1 MTEELNPV
9 VEPYELDPYHRET
22 DDRTR
27 QSQEAALLENAVDQV
42 ENSEQKAQ
50 SDRPTDEERF
60 TTDKAVKG
68 GEGDY
73 SWGGFEDQKNNYGPV
88 KPANVSQEDWD
99 NRPKW
104 SRPLE
109 EILHFGTLP
118 AKGLGDFVSD
128 AIGIVPWLKPADTW
142 WDNNSPRYNH
152 PAYKLTR
159 DAASIIIPS
168 MYGGW
173 ALNSIGRTA
182 TASMQIP
189 NAVRTLGT
197 VSVYTGADTA
207 VAAISS
213 HSKTDDNMAAVLN
226 DWLGWNIPW
235 ATRAG
240 DDPDVRYKKNVF
252 EAGMLAGGVELM
264 GAVFSAGRK
273 ARLLPRD
280 AFAQEAVAKRQ
291 KFYTRY
297 DNPVSA
303 SVDSSIDARKAAQT
317 DEMVDAL
324 KKDPSGQSGYNAF
337 INDLGED
344 SVGKAVVNTEPDPL
358 MAKLHQAQIQGNIGT
373 TNGRAAAVAGEPFQ
387 KQLMRAINGNERA
400 RYLDQLFDSISPNFD
415 AVVANGV
422 KDVRITAEQMNKS
435 IDNLTQATFGRDLNF
450 GEFEA
455 IVDDLKST
463 VFNAS
468 AQLDEASWINYSKA
482 LKNAYE
488 NMFDPNQVRASA
500 MLVQQS
506 GDTITDVATAAKMLG
521 DDVDTSRQLQ
531 IMFEK
536 LNLLDTEMK
545 ANQYIMESANQY
557 KNLKRSGN
565 LQATL
570 SWLEKQA
577 DSFDDYLKKIRAT
590 NDSFTEELWNVAKA
604 DPAYFR
610 PLKDVFALTNG
621 DVDQIHKLKNY
632 MDNKLGLLRK
642 GVVDLN
648 PEMPSVIVKGLHAA
662 RINSI
667 LSGLSAV
674 RAAVGN
680 SLLTAVKPA
689 SVMVGARLTGDAAA
703 YKRATYTFGG
713 IMENF
718 RRGWKVMQ
726 SEWNFASQ
734 FPEEAMMRGRADL
747 KSAQIDK
754 LDELD
759 SMAEIWRRDGEK
771 GKVALYNMAKG
782 LTWWNKQ
789 WFVKY
794 GTNALYAIDGFTNS
808 FMASGM
814 ARARAYDE
822 VLQST
827 KGSFD
832 ANQFLKKQRE
842 IYDQM
847 FDAKGVLT
855 DKAAQMASREIALNL
870 DNQVVNQFERFLDY
884 VPAARGVFLFPRTGA
899 NAFELGWSF
908 NPASNIGP
916 AMTRARKT
924 LAATTVQEKAAML
937 LEHGID
943 ASQNADIAFRTLK
956 SEYIGRQI
964 MGSAVI
970 MGVGAWALEGNITG
984 AGPQDDAERRRMMS
998 IGWKPF
1004 SIRNPVT
1011 GEWRSYRGLEPFS
1024 QLMGLTAD
1032 IVYQANRVDQSLTE
1046 DWFRKASYAIT
1057 MNVTNGTFISGF
1069 EPLAGLISGDPSAW
1083 TRFFA
1088 QQTDM
1093 LAPYKGVRTVL
1104 NNVVTP
1110 QLKDVEND
1118 FFSYLKNSN
1127 KFLFSSNEEL
1137 KDMLDIYTG
1146 KPINYVD
1153 TPNRIANGLLPVFK
1167 TNGGME
1173 PWRQWLLSTG
1183 WDGLQRIRRNK
1194 FTQQPLSAEDR
1205 QYINNWIAKNANL
1218 SQQITALMT
1227 KNDGWYDQKIKEYQ
1241 KARGQYSQ
1249 GDMPIKY
1256 LVTHREL
1263 DRIHDIAFDAAWT
1276 SLENYKAKY
1285 TTVGREIYNRN
1296 LELQKGQVNKARN
1309 TQKKV
1314 DQLLKDTRN
1323 K

>member
-9 VEPYELDPYHRET
+9 VEPYEVDPYHKAQDDFDQRQVEETT
-22 DDRTR
+22 DDD
-27 QSQEAALLENAVDQV
+27 AVDNV
-42 ENSEQKAQ
+42 ENSEMKAQ
-50 SDRPTDEERF
+50 GEKEPVDERQQAF
-60 TTDKAVKG
+60 D
-68 GEGDY
+68 
-73 SWGGFEDQKNNYGPV
+73 SWTHKVPV
-88 KPANVSQEDWD
+88 VGSL
-99 NRPKW
+99 KW
-104 SRPLE
+104 
-109 EILHFGTLP
+109 
-118 AKGLGDFVSD
+118 GLDSAALGVGDFIFD
-128 AIGIVPWLKPADTW
+128 AVGLVPWLKPADEW
-142 WDNNSPRYNH
+142 WDNNSPRASH
-152 PAYKLTR
+152 PAHKIIR
-159 DAASIIIPS
+159 DSSSVIIPS
-168 MYGGW
+168 LVGGMGLVGW
-173 ALNSIGRTA
+173 GTKA
-182 TASMQIP
+182 TKAMTLP
-189 NAVRTLGT
+189 GYVRTLGT
-197 VSVYTGADTA
+197 VGAYTGADTA
-207 VAAISS
+207 VAMISS
-213 HSKTDDNMAAVLN
+213 HSKTDDNLAASLN
-226 DWLGWNIPW
+226 NWLGWGLPW
-235 ATRAG
+235 ATRDG
-240 DDPDVRYKKNVF
+240 DSPDVRWKKNVF
-252 EAGMLAGGVELM
+252 EAGGLAGGVELV
-264 GAVFSAGRK
+264 GAAFAFAKK
-273 ARLLPRD
+273 AKLFPRD
-280 AFAQEAVAKRQ
+280 AQAAELINAKKVQ
-291 KFYTRY
+291 LSQY
-297 DNPVSA
+297 DNALSA
-303 SVDSSIDARKAAQT
+303 DVDGSIAARKAAQN
-317 DEMVDAL
+317 DEMIDAL
-324 KKDPSGQSGYNAF
+324 KADPSGQDGYNAF
-337 INDLGED
+337 INDLGD
-344 SVGKAVVNTEPDPL
+344 DAAGKAVVNTQPDPM

-400 RYLDQLFDSISPNFD
+400 RHLDQLFNSISPNFD

-435 IDNLTQATFGRDLNF
+435 IDNLTQGMFGRDLNF

-455 IVDDLKST
+455 LVDDLKGV
-463 VFNAS
+463 VFNSS

-482 LKNAYE
+482 LKNVYE

-500 MLVQQS
+500 MLVQQT

-557 KNLKRSGN
+557 KNLRRSGN

-577 DSFDDYLKKIRAT
+577 DGFDDYLKKIRAT
-590 NDSFTEELWNVAKA
+590 NDSFTDELWKVAKA

-632 MDNKLGLLRK
+632 MDNKLGLFRK
-642 GVVDLN
+642 AAIDLH

-662 RINSI
+662 RINSV

-747 KSAQIDK
+747 KAAQIDK

-759 SMAEIWRRDGEK
+759 SMADIWRRDGET

-822 VLQST
+822 VLQAT

-832 ANQFLKKQRE
+832 KNLFLKKQRE

-908 NPASNIGP
+908 NPASNLGP
-916 AMTRARKT
+916 AMTKARKT

-970 MGVGAWALEGNITG
+970 MGVGAMALEGNITG

-1004 SIRNPVT
+1004 SIRNPIT

-1032 IVYQANRVDQSLTE
+1032 IVYQANRVDQALTE
-1046 DWFRKASYAIT
+1046 DWFRKASFAIT

-1104 NNVVTP
+1104 NNVITP

-1127 KFLFSSNEEL
+1127 KFLFSSNEDL

-1153 TPNRIANGLLPVFK
+1153 TPNRVANGLLPVFK

-1205 QYINNWIAKNANL
+1205 QYLNNWIAQNANL
-1218 SQQITALMT
+1218 DKQITALMT

-1249 GDMPIKY
+1249 NDMPIRY

-1285 TTVGREIYNRN
+1285 TTVGREIHNRN

-1314 DQLLKDTRN
+1314 DQLLQDSRN